1 MDWAGRV
8 ALAEP
13 QDCCPRRRE
22 ARKASE
28 AGQDWAEAGADSA
41 GPEDQRSGAADPEGQ
56 AELGAD
62 GSRKAEY
69 LAEVVVAAG
78 EDEAEAADAWGGRR

>member
-28 AGQDWAEAGADSA
+28 AGQDWAEA
-41 GPEDQRSGAADPEGQ
+41 PEGSADRQ
-56 AELGAD
+56 WRFAEGVRVDLAAD

-69 LAEVVVAAG
+69 LVEVAELAAE
-78 EDEAEAADAWGGRR
+78 EDEAEAAGDWGGRR